1 MSPVAGTVPDGT
13 VPAGTVPAD
22 TVLLGFAAALRAAG
36 VAVTADRSRT
46 FLDAVRAVGLGDRT
60 ATYWAGRAT
69 LCSGPDDVGAY
80 DQVFDAWF
88 AGAAASWGTE
98 RRRPPARTLHQA
110 PLEDPD
116 TGAGGEES
124 AAELLRV
131 AASDTELLRH
141 RDIASLDP
149 GERARLAALFDL
161 LEPRPPRR
169 PSYRR
174 RPARRGGVD
183 PQATLRRTLRQL
195 GEPVEIARRH
205 RSVRTRR
212 VVLLV
217 DVSGSMSSYA
227 DALLRL
233 AHRMSRGPA
242 RRTGAA
248 PVRGRRP
255 QVETFS
261 VGTRVT
267 RLTPALQRRDADRAL
282 VAAGEAVP
290 DWSGGTRL
298 GESLEVFLD
307 RWGQRGLVRGAV
319 VVVFSDGWE
328 RGDAALLA
336 EQTARL
342 QRLAHTVV
350 WVNPHK
356 GAAGYQPVQAGMAAA
371 LPHVDVFVAGHSVA
385 AFAEV
390 LEVVA
395 RA

>member
-1 MSPVAGTVPDGT
+1 VI
-13 VPAGTVPAD
+13 PAD
-22 TVLLGFAAALRAAG
+22 GLLLGFTQALRAAG
-36 VAVTADRSRT
+36 IAVTTDRART
-46 FLDAVRAVGLGDRT
+46 YLDAVRTVGLGDRT

-69 LCSGPDDVGAY
+69 LCTGPDDFRAY
-80 DQVFDAWF
+80 DQVFEAWF
-88 AGAAASWGTE
+88 SEAEILGGAHPP
-98 RRRPPARTLHQA
+98 PPARTLEQA
-110 PLEDPD
+110 PLEESDGS
-116 TGAGGEES
+116 GAGEDADGEV
-124 AAELLRV
+124 LRV

-141 RDIASLDP
+141 RDIASLDAA
-149 GERARLAALFDL
+149 ERLRLAGLFAGLD
-161 LEPRPPRR
+161 PRPPRR
-169 PSYRR
+169 ASYRR
-174 RPARRGGVD
+174 RPSSRGVVD
-183 PQATLRRTLRQL
+183 PQATLRRTLRRL
-195 GEPVEIARRH
+195 GEPVEIAQRN

-217 DVSGSMSSYA
+217 DVSGSMSRYA

-233 AHRMSRGPA
+233 AHRAGRGPVRRAGAGGARSA
-242 RRTGAA
+242 RRH
-248 PVRGRRP
+248 RP

-261 VGTRVT
+261 IGTRVT
-267 RLTPALQRRDADRAL
+267 RLTPALQRRDPDEAL

-328 RGDAALLA
+328 RGDAMLLA

-342 QRLAHTVV
+342 QRLAHKVV

-371 LPHVDVFVAGHSVA
+371 LPHVDEFVAGHSMA

>member
-1 MSPVAGTVPDGT
+1 VI
-13 VPAGTVPAD
+13 PAD
-22 TVLLGFAAALRAAG
+22 GFLLGFTRALRAAG
-36 VAVTADRSRT
+36 VAVTGDRARS
-46 FLDAVRAVGLGDRT
+46 FLEAVRAVGLGDRA

-69 LCSGPDDVGAY
+69 LCSGPDDFGAY
-80 DQVFDAWF
+80 DQVFEAWF
-88 AGAAASWGTE
+88 SEEEVLVGGD
-98 RRRPPARTLHQA
+98 RRREPARTLEQA

-116 TGAGGEES
+116 GSGTGNDGE
-124 AAELLRV
+124 AELLRV
-131 AASDTELLRH
+131 AASDAEVLRH
-141 RDIASLDP
+141 RDIASLDAA
-149 GERARLAALFDL
+149 ERARLAALFARLD
-161 LEPRPPRR
+161 PRPPRR
-169 PSYRR
+169 ASYRR
-174 RPARRGGVD
+174 RPAGRGVVD
-183 PQATLRRTLRQL
+183 PQATLRRTLRRL
-195 GEPVEIARRH
+195 GEPVEIAHRH

-233 AHRMSRGPA
+233 AHRAGRGPA
-242 RRTGAA
+242 RRTRAGSA
-248 PVRGRRP
+248 RLRTP

-261 VGTRVT
+261 IGTRVT
-267 RLTPALQRRDADRAL
+267 RLTPALQRRDPDQAL

-319 VVVFSDGWE
+319 VVLFSDGWE
-328 RGDAALLA
+328 RGDASLLG

-342 QRLAHTVV
+342 QRLAHKVV

-371 LPHVDVFVAGHSVA
+371 LPHVDELVAGHSLA

>member
-1 MSPVAGTVPDGT
+1 MI
-13 VPAGTVPAD
+13 PAD
-22 TVLLGFAAALRAAG
+22 GLLLGFTRALRAAG
-36 VAVTADRSRT
+36 VAVTTDRART
-46 FLDAVRAVGLGDRT
+46 YLDAVRTVGLGDRT

-69 LCSGPDDVGAY
+69 LCSGPDDFRAY
-80 DQVFDAWF
+80 DQVFEAWF
-88 AGAAASWGTE
+88 TDAGAPAGGD
-98 RRRPPARTLHQA
+98 RRRLPARTLEQA
-110 PLEDPD
+110 PLEDTD
-116 TGAGGEES
+116 LSGAGEDTE
-124 AAELLRV
+124 AEVLRV
-131 AASDTELLRH
+131 AASDAELLRH
-141 RDIASLDP
+141 RDIASLDAA
-149 GERARLAALFDL
+149 ERARLTRLFAGLD
-161 LEPRPPRR
+161 PRPPHRS
-169 PSYRR
+169 SYRR
-174 RPARRGGVD
+174 RPSSRGVVD
-183 PQATLRRTLRQL
+183 PQATLRRTLRRL
-195 GEPVEIARRH
+195 GEPVEIAHRH

-233 AHRMSRGPA
+233 AHRAGRGPVRRTALGTAGPA
-242 RRTGAA
+242 RR
-248 PVRGRRP
+248 RRP

-261 VGTRVT
+261 IGTRVT
-267 RLTPALQRRDADRAL
+267 RLTAAMQRRDPDQAL

-319 VVVFSDGWE
+319 VVIFSDGWE
-328 RGDAALLA
+328 RGDATLLA

-342 QRLAHTVV
+342 QRLAHKVV

-356 GAAGYQPVQAGMAAA
+356 GADGYQPVQSGMAAA
-371 LPHVDVFVAGHSVA
+371 LPHVDAFVAGHSVA

>member
-1 MSPVAGTVPDGT
+1 MT
-13 VPAGTVPAD
+13 PAD
-22 TVLLGFAAALRAAG
+22 GLLLGFTRALRAAG

-46 FLDAVRAVGLGDRT
+46 YLEAVRTVGLDDRS

-69 LCSGPDDVGAY
+69 LCSGPDDFRAY
-80 DQVFDAWF
+80 DAVFEGWF
-88 AGAAASWGTE
+88 TEEVLAAAD
-98 RRRPPARTLHQA
+98 RRLPPARTLEQA
-110 PLEDPD
+110 PLEDPRE
-116 TGAGGEES
+116 GGDGQDS
-124 AAELLRV
+124 DAQLLRV
-131 AASDTELLRH
+131 AASDAELLRH
-141 RDIASLDP
+141 RDIATLDAAERGRLVALFGGLDP
-149 GERARLAALFDL
+149 Q
-161 LEPRPPRR
+161 PPQR

-174 RPARRGGVD
+174 RPASRGAVD
-183 PQATLRRTLRQL
+183 PQATLRRTLRRL

-233 AHRMSRGPA
+233 AHRTGRGATRRPGRGAA
-242 RRTGAA
+242 RR
-248 PVRGRRP
+248 RQP

-267 RLTPALQRRDADRAL
+267 RLTPALQRRDPDQAL

-307 RWGQRGLVRGAV
+307 RWGQRGLVLGAV

-328 RGDAALLA
+328 RGDASLLA
-336 EQTARL
+336 EQAARL
-342 QRLAHTVV
+342 QRLAHKVV

-356 GAAGYQPVQAGMAAA
+356 GSAGYQPVQAGMAAA
-371 LPHVDVFVAGHSVA
+371 LPHVDEFVAGHSMA

>member
-1 MSPVAGTVPDGT
+1 MTPPDEL
-13 VPAGTVPAD
+13 
-22 TVLLGFAAALRAAG
+22 LLGFARALRAAG
-36 VAVTADRSRT
+36 VRVTSDRAWTYLR
-46 FLDAVRAVGLGDRT
+46 AVRAVGVGDRS

-69 LCSGPDDVGAY
+69 LCSGPDDVRPY
-80 DQVFDAWF
+80 DQVFEAWF
-88 AGAAASWGTE
+88 LDEPLTTGA
-98 RRRPPARTLHQA
+98 RQRPPARSLVQA

-116 TGAGGEES
+116 EQGTGGDEG
-124 AAELLRV
+124 AELLRV
-131 AASDTELLRH
+131 AASDTERLRH
-141 RDIASLDP
+141 RDIAALDAA
-149 GERARLAALFDL
+149 ERLRLAALFEVLD
-161 LEPRPPRR
+161 PQPPRR

-174 RPARRGGVD
+174 RPASRGQVD
-183 PQATLRRTLRQL
+183 PRATLRRTVRRL
-195 GEPVEIARRH
+195 GEPGEIARRD
-205 RSVRTRR
+205 RSPRSRR
-212 VVLLV
+212 VVLLI

-233 AHRMSRGPA
+233 AHRTGRG
-242 RRTGAA
+242 T
-248 PVRGRRP
+248 GRRSGAGSARQRQP

-261 VGTRVT
+261 IGTRVT
-267 RLTPALQRRDADRAL
+267 RLTAALQRRDADQAL

-328 RGDAALLA
+328 RGDASLLG

-342 QRLAHTVV
+342 QRLAHQVV

-371 LPHVDVFVAGHSVA
+371 LPHVDHFVAGHSMA